1 VGGNWRQKKHVK
13 SYLADF
19 LFEPARALSPVRSLS
34 GGERNRLLLARLFAR
49 PANVLVLD
57 EPTNDLDIDTLEL
70 LEDLLQQ
77 FDGTVFLVSHDRT
90 FLDNVVTST
99 IVYEGQTQAGMWRE
113 YEGGV
118 SDWLIQSER
127 AKKLTGNSKTSSP
140 QATSTKASKSN
151 ASANQSASGLQADS
165 PLSTAKKK
173 LSFKDQRELDGL
185 PGKIESLENEQTTLR
200 AELAEGSV
208 FAKDPDRATLLLKRD
223 AEIESALLVALER
236 WENLSS

>member
-1 VGGNWRQKKHVK
+1 
-13 SYLADF
+13 
-19 LFEPARALSPVRSLS
+19 
-34 GGERNRLLLARLFAR
+34 
-49 PANVLVLD
+49 
-57 EPTNDLDIDTLEL
+57 LDIDTLEL

-127 AKKLTGNSKTSSP
+127 AKKLVGNVKTSTS
-140 QATSTKASKSN
+140 QATSVKPSKSN
-151 ASANQSASGLQADS
+151 AAASQAASVLQADAS
-165 PLSTAKKK
+165 ANNVKKK

-208 FAKDPDRATLLLKRD
+208 FAKDPDHATALLKRD
-223 AEIESALLVALER
+223 AEIESALLLALER